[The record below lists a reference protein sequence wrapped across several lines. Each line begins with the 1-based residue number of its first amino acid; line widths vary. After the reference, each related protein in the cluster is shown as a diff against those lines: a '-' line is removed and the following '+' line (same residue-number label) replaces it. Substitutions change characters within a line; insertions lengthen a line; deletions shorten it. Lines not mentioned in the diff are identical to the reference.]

1 MAALLKSSET
11 QEMISYQIHRGGKEG
26 GVGAIGKD
34 TDEEWSAGASDG
46 GVGMGHS
53 GDQSNQPQQIES
65 VG

>member
-1 MAALLKSSET
+1 
-11 QEMISYQIHRGGKEG
+11 MISYQIHRGGKEG
-26 GVGAIGKD
+26 AVGAIGKD

-46 GVGMGHS
+46 GLGMGHS

>member
-1 MAALLKSSET
+1 
-11 QEMISYQIHRGGKEG
+11 MISYQIHRGGKEG